1 MLVMISCLS
10 ASEIS
15 KQENQI
21 PLWVKVKYFIDK
33 HVYFIPIFLC
43 VHNICTFISGLALE
57 EVSRIGLRPLFF
69 ER

>member
-1 MLVMISCLS
+1 M
-10 ASEIS
+10 
-15 KQENQI
+15 
-21 PLWVKVKYFIDK
+21 KYFIDK

-69 ER
+69 EKVSYGDFCSVDFLVRDTIIDSV